1 MIRLGQLWGIAAL
14 AALTVAAPSRSVP
27 RDVSTDVLGQ
37 LTLFSQWAAASY
49 CTNDDDSAGD
59 ALSCEAG
66 NCPLVEAADTMTLYA
81 FDKPSSYGDV
91 AGFLAVDKTNKRLVV
106 SFRGTRTIETWIA
119 NLNFLF
125 ADASSICSGC
135 EVHHGFLESWETV
148 ADDLTSNITAAQ
160 TTYPGYTLVVTG
172 HSFGGALATLGGT
185 ILRNAGFEL
194 DVYTYGQ
201 PRVGNAALAE
211 YITNQGSLW
220 RVTHDDD
227 LVPKVP
233 PSTFGF
239 SHASPEY
246 WITVGDNTTVTLSDV
261 DVIEGVGSKAGN
273 AGTLD
278 PSIEE
283 HFWYLG
289 HIDACK

>member
-1 MIRLGQLWGIAAL
+1 MLRLGRLWSIAAL
-14 AALTVAAPSRSVP
+14 AALAVAAPSRSVP
-27 RDVSTDVLGQ
+27 RDVSGGLFDQ

-49 CTNDDDSAGD
+49 CLNNDDSAGD
-59 ALSCEAG
+59 GLSCEAG

-106 SFRGTRTIETWIA
+106 SFRGTRTLKTWIA
-119 NLNFLF
+119 NLNFGMTN
-125 ADASSICSGC
+125 ASSICRNCKAHS
-135 EVHHGFLESWETV
+135 GFLESWETV
-148 ADDLTSNITAAQ
+148 ADDLTSNIKSAQ
-160 TTYPGYTLVVTG
+160 TKYPDHTLVVTG

-201 PRVGNAALAE
+201 PRVGNAALAD

-220 RVTHDDD
+220 RVTHHDD

-233 PSTFGF
+233 PSHFGF

-246 WITVGDNTTVTLSDV
+246 WITVGDDTTVTSSDI
-261 DVIEGVGSKAGN
+261 DVIEGIGSMAGN
-273 AGTLD
+273 AGTFD
-278 PSIEE
+278 PSIED
-283 HFWYLG
+283 HYWYLG
-289 HIDACK
+289 HIDACR